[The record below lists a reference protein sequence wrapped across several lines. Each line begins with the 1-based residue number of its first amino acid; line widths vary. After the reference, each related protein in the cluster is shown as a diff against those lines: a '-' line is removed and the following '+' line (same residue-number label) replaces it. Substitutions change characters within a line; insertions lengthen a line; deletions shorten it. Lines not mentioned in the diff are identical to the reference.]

1 MKKIIK
7 VTCFLLALVF
17 IFTGCVN
24 SNKHNSAFERFMAE
38 DYFSVMLYEEWPPIA
53 KWYGAE
59 RPIVELPMG
68 DKMSMVVGYIKESGS
83 DKRLIALMPMRIID
97 GLYYLSYTQA
107 YYKVSDFEK
116 NELTRDD
123 STYFSIDFAML
134 DVGRPELEELD
145 KDKYNF
151 VSAQFVDTTGK
162 KRDVVFYYTYEVN
175 WEEGDGSP
183 PDRMYS

>member
-1 MKKIIK
+1 
-7 VTCFLLALVF
+7 
-17 IFTGCVN
+17 
-24 SNKHNSAFERFMAE
+24 
-38 DYFSVMLYEEWPPIA
+38 
-53 KWYGAE
+53 
-59 RPIVELPMG
+59 
-68 DKMSMVVGYIKESGS
+68 
-83 DKRLIALMPMRIID
+83 
-97 GLYYLSYTQA
+97 
-107 YYKVSDFEK
+107 
-116 NELTRDD
+116 
-123 STYFSIDFAML
+123 ML